1 MRLSDKMIV
10 SPSNNSH
17 DIDPQIV
24 AVRENSKMR
33 DQGNPRSSAVLV
45 QNQACVVAPS
55 GTISY
60 RYRYRY
66 R

>member
-33 DQGNPRSSAVLV
+33 DQGNPGPLQYSSRIRLA
-45 QNQACVVAPS
+45 
-55 GTISY
+55 
-60 RYRYRY
+60 
-66 R
+66 